1 MKLILLFA
9 ALVICAPANIK
20 AQSDSTQKIKPW
32 LVKVETMV
40 GKNEKGIL
48 YKVSADTLELLPYRY
63 KYRPFTGLKMLIDE
77 SRQMKLASGQ
87 IQSFTIQRKGAMN
100 LAFGLGV
107 LGGAITGAIAGSAT
121 TPKSDCSPNCIL
133 PENFGKFVNAV
144 TGSLIGMGLGA
155 LTGFLV
161 TKSKQK
167 KFIIRGNQNKLSEL
181 QAELMDIVMVKE

>member
-32 LVKVETMV
+32 FVKVETMV

-48 YKVSADTLELLPYRY
+48 YKVNSDTLELLPYKY
-63 KYRPFTGLKMLIDE
+63 KYRPFMGSKMLIDE

-87 IQSFTIQRKGAMN
+87 IQSFIIQRKGAMN
-100 LAFGLGV
+100 LAIGLGV
-107 LGGAITGAIAGSAT
+107 LGGAITGAITGSAI
-121 TPKSDCSPNCIL
+121 TPKSDCSSNCIF
-133 PENFGKFVNAV
+133 PDNFVKSVNAV
-144 TGSLIGMGLGA
+144 TGSLIGIGVGA

-161 TKSKQK
+161 AKAKQK
-167 KFIIRGNQNKLSEL
+167 KFFIRGNQNKFRDL
-181 QAELMDIVMVKE
+181 QTELMDKVIVKE